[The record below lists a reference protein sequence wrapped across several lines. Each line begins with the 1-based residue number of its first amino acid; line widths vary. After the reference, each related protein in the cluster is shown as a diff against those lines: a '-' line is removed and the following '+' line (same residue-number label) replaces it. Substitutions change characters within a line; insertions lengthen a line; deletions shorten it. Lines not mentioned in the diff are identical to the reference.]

1 MKRFHAL
8 DSLRAAM
15 MLLGIW
21 LHTVV
26 GYSRDGGW
34 PYKDAHPTAMYDW
47 TLGIIHSFRMPLFFL
62 LAGFF
67 GALLWQRGWRAFVTN
82 RLSRIL
88 LPFVLFWMWMWPA
101 VSWMAAYSRSWQF
114 ADGVNRATQYV
125 FSGAFLQRPHPG
137 HLWFL
142 EYLLVLYA
150 IAFVSVWAL
159 EASDLSFAGLNSLWR
174 SAVASPW
181 RPVLFA
187 IPSACALMLM
197 PGGFLEDPPG
207 FIPVPRIVLAYTIPF
222 FFGWLLFRNRDLLG
236 SFERHAWRQ
245 IGFAF
250 VLVVG
255 WMVVMDPL
263 QHRPEYW
270 IWVKPLRS
278 FAVSLLMW
286 LFAFGLTGLFL
297 RYLSAE
303 RPLGRY
309 LADGSYWIYIMH
321 MPVVILFQMAFAPVA
336 WSAAVKVPI
345 VVLLASAVL
354 VWSYDACV
362 RSTWIGVL
370 LNGRRYER
378 WFAAQSSTASISRGP
393 EVRIALRN

>member
-47 TLGIIHSFRMPLFFL
+47 TLGVIHSFRMPLFFL

-67 GALLWQRGWRAFVTN
+67 AALLWQRGWRAFVSN

-88 LPFVLFWMWMWPA
+88 LPFVLFWIWMNPA
-101 VSWMAAYSRSWQF
+101 VSWMAAYSRNWQF
-114 ADGVNRATQYV
+114 PDGAHRATQYV
-125 FSGAFLQRPHPG
+125 TSGAFLQRPHPG
-137 HLWFL
+137 HMWFL

-150 IAFVSVWAL
+150 ISLAAVPLFPLLDRAWRTIA
-159 EASDLSFAGLNSLWR
+159 ASA
-174 SAVASPW
+174 W
-181 RPVLFA
+181 RPVILA
-187 IPSACALMLM
+187 IPSAFVLMLM

-222 FFGWLLFRNRDLLG
+222 FFGWLLYRNRDLIG
-236 SFERHAWRQ
+236 TFERHAWRQ
-245 IGFAF
+245 IAFAAL
-250 VLVVG
+250 LVAG
-255 WMVVMDPL
+255 WMAVMDPI

-270 IWVKPLRS
+270 YWVKPVRS

-286 LFAFGLTGLFL
+286 LLSFGLTGLFL
-297 RYLSAE
+297 RYLNTE
-303 RPLGRY
+303 KPVGRY
-309 LADGSYWIYIMH
+309 LSDGSYWIYLMH
-321 MPVVILFQMAFAPVA
+321 MPVVIAFQMAFAPLA
-336 WSAAVKVPI
+336 WSAAVKVPV
-345 VVLLASAVL
+345 VVLFSSAVL
-354 VWSYDACV
+354 VWSYDAFV
-362 RSTWIGVL
+362 RATWIGVL

-378 WFAAQSSTASISRGP
+378 WFAARERQVNPVPLRSAVDP
-393 EVRIALRN
+393 ECA